1 MVCGVWGVLGVC
13 AELSGVPPGVPGVP
27 GVPVALSLSLSS
39 VLSSPP
45 GPGLAFLAYPEAVT
59 QLPISPLW
67 AILFFSMLLMLG
79 IDSQV
84 SSSPQHREDPH
95 QDHPGLDEPLQCL
108 GRPDP
113 SPS

>member
-1 MVCGVWGVLGVC
+1 MNWKAIAIQIPAVL
-13 AELSGVPPGVPGVP
+13 
-27 GVPVALSLSLSS
+27 LSS
-39 VLSSPP
+39 TGGELPMTMRVMCVCVP

-84 SSSPQHREDPH
+84 KALNVIECK
-95 QDHPGLDEPLQCL
+95 PG
-108 GRPDP
+108 RI
-113 SPS
+113 

>member
-1 MVCGVWGVLGVC
+1 MPN
-13 AELSGVPPGVPGVP
+13 VPHSCPIP
-27 GVPVALSLSLSS
+27 A
-39 VLSSPP
+39 

-84 SSSPQHREDPH
+84 RGALREMM
-95 QDHPGLDEPLQCL
+95 QNFRPLECSVAWDFGKQLYKLILCPE
-108 GRPDP
+108 GETDTQKDRTG
-113 SPS
+113 

>member
-1 MVCGVWGVLGVC
+1 M
-13 AELSGVPPGVPGVP
+13 AESFKYTKTLTEHIITLLVSHTDISS
-27 GVPVALSLSLSS
+27 PV
-39 VLSSPP
+39 SPP

-84 SSSPQHREDPH
+84 K
-95 QDHPGLDEPLQCL
+95 LV
-108 GRPDP
+108 
-113 SPS
+113 